1 MNQNRLLVM
10 SSTDLSPNI
19 PPQLQEQLAK
29 FEQLRKT
36 LETIPIQ
43 KQQIDLQIFEIDKAL
58 EELNKINENTTV
70 YKSAGT
76 IMIKAN
82 KDSLIK
88 ELTEAKDLGNSQ
100 LILLKKQETRVI
112 ENIKELEI
120 KIKQFTN
127 KSNFTNPESN

>member
-1 MNQNRLLVM
+1 M

-19 PPQLQEQLAK
+19 SPQLQEQLAK

-36 LETIPIQ
+36 LEMIPIQ

>member
-19 PPQLQEQLAK
+19 SPQLQEQLAK

>member
-1 MNQNRLLVM
+1 M

-19 PPQLQEQLAK
+19 SPQLQEQLAK

-88 ELTEAKDLGNSQ
+88 ELTEAKDLGKSQ

>member
-1 MNQNRLLVM
+1 M

-43 KQQIDLQIFEIDKAL
+43 KQQIDLQIFEIEKAL

>member
-1 MNQNRLLVM
+1 M
-10 SSTDLSPNI
+10 SSIDLSPNI
-19 PPQLQEQLAK
+19 SPQLQEQLAK

>member
-1 MNQNRLLVM
+1 M

-19 PPQLQEQLAK
+19 SSQLQEQLAK

>member
-1 MNQNRLLVM
+1 M
-10 SSTDLSPNI
+10 SSIDLSPNI
-19 PPQLQEQLAK
+19 SPQLQEQLAK

-43 KQQIDLQIFEIDKAL
+43 KQQIDLQIFEIEKAL

-88 ELTEAKDLGNSQ
+88 ELTEAKDLGKSQ

>member
-1 MNQNRLLVM
+1 M

-19 PPQLQEQLAK
+19 SPQLQEQLAK

-43 KQQIDLQIFEIDKAL
+43 KQQIDLQIFEIEKAL

>member
-1 MNQNRLLVM
+1 M

>member
-1 MNQNRLLVM
+1 LNQNRLLVM

-19 PPQLQEQLAK
+19 SPQLQEQLAK

-43 KQQIDLQIFEIDKAL
+43 KQQIDLQIFEIEKAL

-88 ELTEAKDLGNSQ
+88 ELTEAKDLGKSQ

>member
-1 MNQNRLLVM
+1 M
-10 SSTDLSPNI
+10 SSADLPPNMS
-19 PPQLQEQLAK
+19 PQLQEQLTK

-36 LETIPIQ
+36 LEAIPIQ
-43 KQQIDLQIFEIDKAL
+43 KQQVDLQILEIEKAL
-58 EELNKINENTTV
+58 EELNKINEDTTV

-100 LILLKKQETRVI
+100 LMLLKKQETRVI
-112 ENIKELEI
+112 ENIKELEA
-120 KIKQFTN
+120 KIRQSAN
-127 KSNFTNPESN
+127 KTNFTNSESK

>member
-19 PPQLQEQLAK
+19 SPQLQEQLAK

-88 ELTEAKDLGNSQ
+88 ELTEAKDLGKSQ

>member
-19 PPQLQEQLAK
+19 SPQLQEQLAK

-70 YKSAGT
+70 YKSAGI

-100 LILLKKQETRVI
+100 LILLKFGRI
-112 ENIKELEI
+112 
-120 KIKQFTN
+120 
-127 KSNFTNPESN
+127 

>member
-1 MNQNRLLVM
+1 
-10 SSTDLSPNI
+10 
-19 PPQLQEQLAK
+19 
-29 FEQLRKT
+29 
-36 LETIPIQ
+36 
-43 KQQIDLQIFEIDKAL
+43 
-58 EELNKINENTTV
+58 
-70 YKSAGT
+70 
-76 IMIKAN
+76 MIKAN

-100 LILLKKQETRVI
+100 LILLKKQETRII

>member
-88 ELTEAKDLGNSQ
+88 ELTEAKDLGKSQ

>member
-1 MNQNRLLVM
+1 M

-19 PPQLQEQLAK
+19 SPQLQEQLAK

-100 LILLKKQETRVI
+100 LILLKKQETRII

>member
-1 MNQNRLLVM
+1 M

-19 PPQLQEQLAK
+19 SSQLQEQLAK

-36 LETIPIQ
+36 LEMIPIQ
-43 KQQIDLQIFEIDKAL
+43 KQQIDLQIFEMDKAL

-100 LILLKKQETRVI
+100 LILLKKQETRII

>member
-19 PPQLQEQLAK
+19 SPQLQEQLAK

-43 KQQIDLQIFEIDKAL
+43 KQQIDLQIFEIEKAL

-88 ELTEAKDLGNSQ
+88 ELTEAKDLGKSQ

>member
-19 PPQLQEQLAK
+19 SSQLQEQLAK

>member
-1 MNQNRLLVM
+1 M

-19 PPQLQEQLAK
+19 SPQLQEQLAK

-43 KQQIDLQIFEIDKAL
+43 KQQIDLQIFEIEKAL

-88 ELTEAKDLGNSQ
+88 ELTEAKDLGKSQ

>member
-19 PPQLQEQLAK
+19 SPQLQEQLAK

-36 LETIPIQ
+36 LEMIPIQ

>member
-1 MNQNRLLVM
+1 M

-19 PPQLQEQLAK
+19 SPQLQEQLAK

>member
-1 MNQNRLLVM
+1 M

-43 KQQIDLQIFEIDKAL
+43 KQQIDLQIFEIEKAL

-88 ELTEAKDLGNSQ
+88 ELTEAKDLGKSQ

>member
-1 MNQNRLLVM
+1 M
-10 SSTDLSPNI
+10 SSADLPPNMS
-19 PPQLQEQLAK
+19 PQLQEQLTK

-36 LETIPIQ
+36 LEAIPIQ
-43 KQQIDLQIFEIDKAL
+43 KQQVDLQILEIEKAL
-58 EELNKINENTTV
+58 EELNKINEDTTV

-88 ELTEAKDLGNSQ
+88 ELTEAKDLGKSQ

>member
-19 PPQLQEQLAK
+19 SPQLQEQLAK

-36 LETIPIQ
+36 LEMIPIQ

-100 LILLKKQETRVI
+100 LILLKKQETRII

>member
-1 MNQNRLLVM
+1 M

-19 PPQLQEQLAK
+19 SSQLQEQLAK

-100 LILLKKQETRVI
+100 LILLKKQETRII